1 LREAADRLLAEA
13 EMARADVSGLME
25 AKRSYV
31 GAILDAL
38 PAGIIRSHEVDRAIE
53 DVKSKLE
60 RYW

>member
-1 LREAADRLLAEA
+1 
-13 EMARADVSGLME
+13 MARADVSGLME